1 MERSLFR
8 FILRFSLK
16 QQLLIL
22 ALTAAS
28 WPILYMTL
36 ELPKRIVNE
45 ALGGRSGWARGI
57 VGDAMDPVTF
67 LMALAFAFLAFVS
80 LHGALKYVL
89 NVYAGRLGE
98 QMLRRLRYQLYASV
112 LRFPL
117 PHFKKVSQGEIIPM
131 ITAETEPVG
140 GFIGEAFSTP
150 AFQGGMLLVYLVFI
164 FVQDI
169 WLGFAAVALYP
180 VQIWWI
186 PKLQGKVN
194 RLAKERVRTVR
205 QLSDKIGESVMGI
218 TEIRSND
225 ATRFERADVSTRL
238 GKIYV
243 IRYEI
248 FRRKFAIKFINNFL
262 AQLTPFFF
270 YSIGG
275 YLVLRT
281 IQTGDPSGLTLGALV
296 AVLAAYK
303 DLASPWKELL
313 NYYQQVEDVR
323 IKYEQVV
330 EQFGPPGMVDAA
342 SQDADPDPAL
352 ATAGALVG
360 ATLAGANLTYSED
373 GRVKSV
379 EGANFSLRLD
389 RHTAIVGGGGSGKEE
404 LLLMLARLLEP
415 SGGSLSLNGARLQ
428 QIPDSVIGRR
438 MAYVGSTPF
447 LFTTTVRDN
456 LFYGLKHRAP
466 GAADGR
472 DAAAERRR
480 FVADAEA
487 SGNLA
492 DDHRA
497 DWIDYAAAGA
507 ADRAALEQR
516 GLQLLEAVDMADD
529 IYNLGL
535 RGIIDPAAHAAL
547 AAAILE
553 ARSALRAKLVR
564 EGQDALVEPFDAARY
579 NENATLAENLLF
591 GTPRDDRIS
600 LDRLAR
606 TPYVLEVLEKSS
618 LADDLLGAGRQV
630 ADTMVELFAGLEPGN
645 ALFEQYSFISADD
658 LPEYQAILARTANQQ
673 PGQYRAEDRER
684 LLSLP
689 FRLISARHRLG
700 VVNEAIKGKV
710 LAARRLFAAE
720 LPPALNG
727 AIELFDS
734 ARYNGAATLLDNIL
748 FGKIAYGQAQAQNKV
763 NRLVSDVL
771 GELGFRDDVMTAGLD
786 FHVGVAGARLSA
798 AQRQKLALARA
809 LLKRPDALVLFEALS
824 ALDGASQSK
833 VLASLKR
840 EMQGRGLVWGLQ
852 RPSLAKHFDEVWVM
866 RGGRIVEHGAFDELN
881 RPGTALAELVQ
892 SS

>member
-1 MERSLFR
+1 MERSLFG
-8 FILRFSLK
+8 FIIRFSLK
-16 QQLLIL
+16 QQLFIL
-22 ALTAAS
+22 ALTAVS

-36 ELPKRIVNE
+36 ELPKRIINE

-57 VGDAMDPVTF
+57 LGDALDQVSF
-67 LMALAFAFLAFVS
+67 LMVLTGAFLVFVS
-80 LHGALKYVL
+80 IHGGLKYFL

-98 QMLRRLRYQLYASV
+98 QMLRRLRYQLYAAV

-131 ITAETEPVG
+131 LTSETEPVG

-164 FVQDI
+164 FVQDF
-169 WLGFAAVALYP
+169 WLGLAAIALYP

-205 QLSDKIGESVMGI
+205 QLSDKIGESVTGI

-225 ATRFERADVSTRL
+225 ATRYERADVSHRL
-238 GKIYV
+238 GKIYD

-281 IQTGDPSGLTLGALV
+281 IQTGDPNGLTLGALV

-303 DLASPWKELL
+303 DLSSPWKELL

-330 EQFGPPGMVDAA
+330 EQFEPPGMVDPAL
-342 SQDADPDPAL
+342 QDADPDPAH
-352 ATAGALVG
+352 AVSGALLA
-360 ATLAGANLTYSED
+360 ATLAGANLAYSED
-373 GRVKSV
+373 GRIKAV
-379 EGANFSLRLD
+379 EGANFSLQLN
-389 RHTAIVGGGGSGKEE
+389 RHTAIVGSSGSGKDE
-404 LLLMLARLLEP
+404 LLLMAVRLLEP
-415 SGGSLSLNGARLQ
+415 TGGSLLLNGARLQ
-428 QIPDSVIGRR
+428 SMPDSVTGRR
-438 MAYVGSTPF
+438 MAYVGTTPF

-456 LFYGLKHRAP
+456 LFYGLKHRPLAP
-466 GAADGR
+466 AAEGDAAD
-472 DAAAERRR
+472 RRA
-480 FVADAEA
+480 FVADAEV
-487 SGNLA
+487 SGNLP
-492 DDHRA
+492 DDLRA
-497 DWIDYAAAGA
+497 DWIDYAAAGT
-507 ADRAALEQR
+507 ADRAALER
-516 GLQLLEAVDMADD
+516 RALEVLDVVDMADD
-529 IYNLGL
+529 VYHFGL
-535 RGIIDPAAHAAL
+535 RGIIDPAARPAL
-547 AAAILE
+547 AAAILK
-553 ARSALRAKLVR
+553 ARTALRAKLAA

-606 TPYVLEVLEKSS
+606 TPYVLAVLEKSG
-618 LADDLLGAGRQV
+618 LAEDLLGGGRQV
-630 ADTMVELFAGLEPGN
+630 AETMVELFAGLEPGN
-645 ALFEQYSFISADD
+645 ALFEQYSFIGADD

-673 PGQYRAEDRER
+673 PSQYREEDRER

-689 FRLISARHRLG
+689 FRVISARHRLG
-700 VVNEAIKGKV
+700 VMTEAIKSKV

-720 LPPALNG
+720 LPSELNG
-727 AIELFDS
+727 AIELFDG
-734 ARYNGAATLLDNIL
+734 AKYNGAATLMDNIL
-748 FGKIAYGQAQAQNKV
+748 FGKIAFGQAQAQSKV
-763 NRLVSDVL
+763 NRMVGDVL
-771 GELGFRDDVMTAGLD
+771 GELGFRDDVMMAGLE
-786 FHVGVAGARLSA
+786 FHVGVGGARLSA

-809 LLKRPDALVLFEALS
+809 LLKRPDVLVLYEALS
-824 ALDGASQSK
+824 ALDGASQVK
-833 VLASLKR
+833 VLENMRS
-840 EMQGRGLVWGLQ
+840 EMQGRGLIWGLQ
-852 RPSLAKHFDEVWVM
+852 RPSLTKYFDEIFVM
-866 RGGRIVEHGAFDELN
+866 RGGRIVEHGQYADLD
-881 RPGTALAELVQ
+881 RPGTALAELLKA
-892 SS
+892 S